1 MCIRDSPRPPVF
13 FYVPP
18 PNNPVRSTPLVTPLI
33 VRQYNW
39 WGYAHSNLSI
49 LSINQSIRQF
59 LKWPKW
65 CSHCKDHYIYIN
77 IRWCL
82 RFSSGSVYIGWA
94 LHYCTSNVIH
104 RRKGPGMAVTV
115 TLLFVSLFK
124 ANSAINRDVDT
135 RFSCRVMYTWSSYIG
150 VYRSTTLIAI
160 CRILFCMSQAILL
173 YVDRGE

>member
-1 MCIRDSPRPPVF
+1 
-13 FYVPP
+13 
-18 PNNPVRSTPLVTPLI
+18 
-33 VRQYNW
+33 
-39 WGYAHSNLSI
+39 
-49 LSINQSIRQF
+49 
-59 LKWPKW
+59 
-65 CSHCKDHYIYIN
+65 
-77 IRWCL
+77 
-82 RFSSGSVYIGWA
+82 
-94 LHYCTSNVIH
+94 
-104 RRKGPGMAVTV
+104 MAVTV